1 MNLKSE
7 DLVATKKKDED
18 FIESLWYE
26 LRNTQDDRLR
36 ALRDGDKHKSA
47 LLAGEVNG
55 MLWVIKKVEDYLS
68 D

>member
-1 MNLKSE
+1 M
-7 DLVATKKKDED
+7 DEN
-18 FIESLWYE
+18 FIEILWRK

-36 ALRDGDKHKSA
+36 ALRDGNKHRST

-55 MLWVIKKVEDYLS
+55 MLWVIKRVEDYLS

>member
-1 MNLKSE
+1 MIS
-7 DLVATKKKDED
+7 VKKKDED

-36 ALRDGDKHKSA
+36 ALRDGDKPKST

-55 MLWVIKKVEDYLS
+55 MLWVIKMVEDYLS